1 MAAEL
6 DVDVETTEPGVPRSP
21 MAVLRQ
27 LRGDASRRLGWGLAD
42 QVMSS
47 LTNFAVSIYVV
58 HALGAVQFGAFS
70 LAYVTYGLALN
81 ASRGLA
87 TDPLM
92 VRFSGTD
99 LPTWRRA
106 VTDCTGTAAVVGLAT
121 GACIVVAASVLSG
134 PAEAAFLALGLTMPG
149 LLLQDS
155 WRFSFF
161 ALGRGSQ
168 AFINDAIWVLTLFPA
183 LALLR
188 ATHHADVF
196 WVVFAWGATAAI
208 GAAVGPWQ
216 ARVIPR
222 LAGAWRWVSQHRDL
236 GPRYLAEGTAQ
247 SIAVQLRAYS
257 VSIALGL
264 AALGSVQAAAT
275 LFGPINILFFGIA
288 LVAIPEAARVLRRS
302 PRHLP
307 LFCALLT
314 GGLSAAGLVWGI
326 VLLIAVPRGLGH
338 WLLGP
343 IWRSTY
349 PLVLPSMFFVV
360 GQGMG
365 SGSSTGLHALGASRR
380 SLRLTLFMAVLYV
393 TFSMVGAFSTGTA
406 GAVWGAAVAMWI
418 AAVYGWWQLH
428 AAQKEMGHLPAGHR
442 FWLTRPN
449 WRRRSRQALTAPRP
463 DPITPDPITPGEALW
478 RDPASE
484 AAASSAATPA
494 PPLPLSTGTP
504 STGWLPM
511 PARRRRGVRVPGAAG
526 RLLLAGGV
534 VLAVIAAGWVLAH
547 GPARTHHPAGAPATA
562 AGAQAGAGRTPAA
575 QPRDRARPLKPR
587 SAASFDPY
595 GDGLGENSQLAPLAI
610 DGNPATAWHTQ
621 WYASPSFGDL
631 KPGTGL
637 LLDMGQTVTISTVRV
652 LLGTTPGAGFQVRVG
667 TDASSLAALRPVA
680 HAADAG
686 GQVSLHL
693 TSPAHGR
700 YILIWFT
707 QLPPDGSTGTYQ
719 ADVYNISL
727 EG

>member
-70 LAYVTYGLALN
+70 LAYVTYGFALN

-155 WRFSFF
+155 WRFAFF
-161 ALGRGSQ
+161 ALGRGGQ
-168 AFINDAIWVLTLFPA
+168 AFINDTIWVLTLFPA

-196 WVVFAWGATAAI
+196 WVVFAWGATATI

-247 SIAVQLRAYS
+247 STAVQLRAYS

-275 LFGPINILFFGIA
+275 LFGPINIVFFGIA

-302 PRHLP
+302 PRHLT

-393 TFSMVGAFSTGTA
+393 TFSMAGAFSTGTA

-442 FWLTRPN
+442 FWLIRPN
-449 WRRRSRQALTAPRP
+449 WRRGSRLALAVPRSAPA
-463 DPITPDPITPGEALW
+463 TPGDTVR
-478 RDPASE
+478 RDPASG
-484 AAASSAATPA
+484 AAASST
-494 PPLPLSTGTP
+494 LLT
-504 STGWLPM
+504 
-511 PARRRRGVRVPGAAG
+511 PARRDLRVKVPVAVG
-526 RLLLAGGV
+526 RLLLATGGV
-534 VLAVIAAGWVLAH
+534 ALAVIAVGWVLAH
-547 GPARTHHPAGAPATA
+547 GPARTHPTAGAPAKA
-562 AGAQAGAGRTPAA
+562 VGAQADGGTGRALVTH
-575 QPRDRARPLKPR
+575 PRDRARALKPL
-587 SAASFDPY
+587 SAVSFDPY
-595 GDGLGENSQLAPLAI
+595 GDGLGENSQLAYLAI
-610 DGNPATAWHTQ
+610 DGNPATAWNTQ
-621 WYASPSFGDL
+621 WYASPSFADL

-637 LLDMGQTVTISTVRV
+637 LLDMGRTVTISTVRV
-652 LLGTTPGAGFQVRVG
+652 LLGKTPGADFQLRVG
-667 TDASSLAALRPVA
+667 ATASSLTDLRPVA
-680 HAADAG
+680 HASDAG
-686 GQVSLHL
+686 GQVSLDL
-693 TSPAHGR
+693 TGPARGR
-700 YILIWFT
+700 YVLIWFT
-707 QLPPDGSTGTYQ
+707 QLPPDGSSGTFQ
-719 ADVYNISL
+719 ADVYNVSL

>member
-1 MAAEL
+1 MAAEPDA
-6 DVDVETTEPGVPRSP
+6 DVRTTEPGMPRSR
-21 MAVLRQ
+21 AAILRQ
-27 LRGDASRRLGWGLAD
+27 LRGHASRRLGWGLAD

-70 LAYVTYGLALN
+70 LAYVTYGFALN

-106 VTDCTGTAAVVGLAT
+106 VTDCTGTATIVGLIA
-121 GACIVVAASVLSG
+121 GACALAAATVLSG
-134 PAEAAFLALGLTMPG
+134 PAGAAFLALGLTLPG

-168 AFINDAIWVLTLFPA
+168 AFINDSIWVLTLLPA
-183 LALLR
+183 LAVLHALG
-188 ATHHADVF
+188 HADVF

-208 GAAVGPWQ
+208 GAAVGPLQ

-222 LAGAWRWVSQHRDL
+222 PAGVWRWVSQHRDL

-247 SIAVQLRAYS
+247 SAAFQLRAYS
-257 VSIALGL
+257 VGIALGL

-275 LFGPINILFFGIA
+275 LFGPINILFFGMA
-288 LVAIPEAARVLRRS
+288 LVAIPEAARILRRS

-343 IWRSTY
+343 IWQSTY
-349 PLVLPSMFFVV
+349 PLVLPQMFFVV
-360 GQGMG
+360 GQSMG
-365 SGSSTGLHALGASRR
+365 SGPSTGLHALGASRR

-393 TFSMVGAFSTGTA
+393 TFSLVGAFSAGTA

-442 FWLTRPN
+442 FWLIRPN
-449 WRRRSRQALTAPRP
+449 WRRRSVKVPRAP
-463 DPITPDPITPGEALW
+463 A
-478 RDPASE
+478 
-484 AAASSAATPA
+484 
-494 PPLPLSTGTP
+494 
-504 STGWLPM
+504 
-511 PARRRRGVRVPGAAG
+511 
-526 RLLLAGGV
+526 RLLLAAGGV
-534 VLAVIAAGWVLAH
+534 ALAVIAVGWMLAY
-547 GPARTHHPAGAPATA
+547 GPAGTHQTA
-562 AGAQAGAGRTPAA
+562 AAHAKDAGAQAGAGATGRAPVTH
-575 QPRDRARPLKPR
+575 RRGRARVLKPV
-587 SAASFDPY
+587 SAVSFDPY
-595 GDGLGENSQLAPLAI
+595 GDGLGENSQLAYLAI
-610 DGNPATAWHTQ
+610 DRNPATAWHTE
-621 WYASPSFGDL
+621 WYASASFGDL

-637 LLDMGQTVTISTVRV
+637 LLDMGRTVTIGTVRV
-652 LLGTTPGAGFQVRVG
+652 LLGKTPGADFQVRVG
-667 TDASSLAALRPVA
+667 AVASSLTDLHPVA
-680 HAADAG
+680 QASDAG
-686 GQVSLHL
+686 GQVSLDL
-693 TSPAHGR
+693 TRPARGR
-700 YILIWFT
+700 YVLIWFT
-707 QLPPDGSTGTYQ
+707 QLPPDGSSATFQ
-719 ADVYNISL
+719 ASVYNVGL
-727 EG
+727 DD

>member
-1 MAAEL
+1 
-6 DVDVETTEPGVPRSP
+6 
-21 MAVLRQ
+21 
-27 LRGDASRRLGWGLAD
+27 
-42 QVMSS
+42 MSS

-70 LAYVTYGLALN
+70 LAYVTYGFALN

-121 GACIVVAASVLSG
+121 GACIVVAASALSG

-168 AFINDAIWVLTLFPA
+168 AFINDTIWVLTLFPA

-196 WVVFAWGATAAI
+196 WVVFAWGATATI
-208 GAAVGPWQ
+208 GAAIGPWQ

-247 SIAVQLRAYS
+247 SGAVQVRAYS

-275 LFGPINILFFGIA
+275 LFGPINILFFGMA

-302 PRHLP
+302 PRHLS

-349 PLVLPSMFFVV
+349 PLVLPQMFFVV
-360 GQGMG
+360 GQSMG
-365 SGSSTGLHALGASRR
+365 SGSVTGLHALGASRR

-393 TFSMVGAFSTGTA
+393 TFSMVGAFSAGTA

-442 FWLTRPN
+442 FWLIRPN
-449 WRRRSRQALTAPRP
+449 WRRRGGPLRAGHSGTELPEVKGSGC
-463 DPITPDPITPGEALW
+463 ITVPLSDSLLGE
-478 RDPASE
+478 
-484 AAASSAATPA
+484 SSAVYEGDSMSEQTLD
-494 PPLPLSTGTP
+494 LPKSAQIVGRKKRLVGLLVVL
-504 STGWLPM
+504 GILV
-511 PARRRRGVRVPGAAG
+511 GGAAYIVFDPPMFTSTA
-526 RLLLAGGV
+526 RVALPQD
-534 VLAVIAAGWVLAH
+534 
-547 GPARTHHPAGAPATA
+547 PARTHHPAGAPATA
-562 AGAQAGAGRTPAA
+562 AGAQAGAGRAPAA